1 MNSDAFILSA
11 LEYPDGRLDV
21 VLDTDTYNEIDDQ
34 FALAYLIKSPERVN
48 LQAVY
53 AAPFFNANSVSP
65 ADGMEKSYMEIEKV
79 LALCKRSDLWKSSYR
94 GADRY
99 LPDEKTPVC
108 SDAAK
113 DLVER
118 AKSRPE
124 GKPLYVVAIAALTN
138 IASAL
143 LLAPEIS
150 RKIVVVWLGGHA
162 YDWPDTI
169 EFNMYQDIAAVRVV
183 FGSGVPL
190 VQIPCMGMVSHL
202 SISGPELDRWLVGRN
217 ELCDYLCNIVKYQ
230 EETVRGRLFWSRI
243 IWDVGAVAWLM
254 NRGFTMDITVSTPIV
269 SYDGQYCRNGSR
281 HPMKYVTYI
290 NRDSVFEDLFD
301 KLTGGLE

>member
-183 FGSGVPL
+183 FGQRCAAG
-190 VQIPCMGMVSHL
+190 
-202 SISGPELDRWLVGRN
+202 
-217 ELCDYLCNIVKYQ
+217 
-230 EETVRGRLFWSRI
+230 T
-243 IWDVGAVAWLM
+243 
-254 NRGFTMDITVSTPIV
+254 
-269 SYDGQYCRNGSR
+269 
-281 HPMKYVTYI
+281 
-290 NRDSVFEDLFD
+290 DSVYGYGIASFN
-301 KLTGGLE
+301 KRSRA